1 MAFPRARDGHV
12 DFGLRG
18 RFGVC
23 GIWDSLGFAVT
34 GTGLAIVEPKPRRK
48 RAPKLL
54 EAPGAK
60 PLANVMHERY
70 ARLRSLL
77 RPKADAYRQAFE
89 IDPDGDYDHHAARG
103 NASKVERRDDV
114 QARIA
119 FLTRQPEEVL
129 AAKRQRLEEMLWLI
143 HEANVADMWEMVE
156 VPKLDKQ
163 GKEIL
168 GEDGEPL
175 MKWVQRP
182 KKIGEM
188 PEDVQRAVEA
198 ITINEAGFVIP
209 KPYSKLQA
217 NMELRKLLGIGSIA
231 REDGEL
237 RLSDAELVAEL
248 ARQAR
253 ELGIEIDLSYR
264 FSG

>member
-1 MAFPRARDGHV
+1 
-12 DFGLRG
+12 
-18 RFGVC
+18 
-23 GIWDSLGFAVT
+23 
-34 GTGLAIVEPKPRRK
+34 
-48 RAPKLL
+48 
-54 EAPGAK
+54 
-60 PLANVMHERY
+60 
-70 ARLRSLL
+70 
-77 RPKADAYRQAFE
+77 
-89 IDPDGDYDHHAARG
+89 
-103 NASKVERRDDV
+103 
-114 QARIA
+114 
-119 FLTRQPEEVL
+119 
-129 AAKRQRLEEMLWLI
+129 MLWLI
-143 HEANVADMWEMVE
+143 HEANVADMWEMVQ

-264 FSG
+264 FNG

>member
-1 MAFPRARDGHV
+1 
-12 DFGLRG
+12 
-18 RFGVC
+18 
-23 GIWDSLGFAVT
+23 VT

-48 RAPKLL
+48 RTPKLL

-129 AAKRQRLEEMLWLI
+129 AAKRQRLEEALWAW
-143 HEANVADMWEMVE
+143 HESNIADIWETVE
-156 VPKLDKQ
+156 VEKHDKKGGIVLDAQ
-163 GKEIL
+163 GKPVMVRRQQLRMLSDLPE
-168 GEDGEPL
+168 E
-175 MKWVQRP
+175 VQRC
-182 KKIGEM
+182 
-188 PEDVQRAVEA
+188 VESLTVDEKGRLTA
-198 ITINEAGFVIP
+198 
-209 KPYSKLQA
+209 KMYSRLQA

-264 FSG
+264 FGG